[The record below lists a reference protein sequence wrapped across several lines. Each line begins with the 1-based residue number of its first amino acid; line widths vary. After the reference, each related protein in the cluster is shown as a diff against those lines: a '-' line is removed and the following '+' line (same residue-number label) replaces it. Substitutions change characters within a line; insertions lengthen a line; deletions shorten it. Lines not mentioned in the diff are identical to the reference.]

1 MDVGGRQLLET
12 STLVG
17 EEHNM
22 QSIRY
27 LWVGAVLAVVLI
39 LVLVVYGNWDGV
51 SEEDIEDGGAI
62 GTPQGVALLD
72 GVGWFKDANAGLGE
86 VVDGVFG
93 RALAVRRAADRAQA
107 VWEAAGRN
115 PADGVADPESIRFV
129 VEKAYLAETAAV
141 EAMARVMAVNV
152 MVEWA
157 WELPPSREVRD
168 RAEAAGPNSGAAAS
182 VREAWDVAYAA
193 LPRMLPVF
201 DEAEGAVGEA
211 EAVVGEAE
219 AAFAGI
225 FQTLP
230 ED

>member
-1 MDVGGRQLLET
+1 MDDVT
-12 STLVG
+12 
-17 EEHNM
+17 
-22 QSIRY
+22 
-27 LWVGAVLAVVLI
+27 W
-39 LVLVVYGNWDGV
+39 
-51 SEEDIEDGGAI
+51 
-62 GTPQGVALLD
+62 
-72 GVGWFKDANAGLGE
+72 
-86 VVDGVFG
+86 
-93 RALAVRRAADRAQA
+93 
-107 VWEAAGRN
+107 
-115 PADGVADPESIRFV
+115 ADPESIRFV
-129 VEKAYLAETAAV
+129 VEKAYLAEAVAV